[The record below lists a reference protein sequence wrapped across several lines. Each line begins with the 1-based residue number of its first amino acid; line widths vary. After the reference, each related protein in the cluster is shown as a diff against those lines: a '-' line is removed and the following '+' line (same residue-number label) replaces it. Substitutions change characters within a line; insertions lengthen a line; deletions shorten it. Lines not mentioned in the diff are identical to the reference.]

1 MCIAIAQCSVWLT
14 PEILLEPLNGKWRM
28 EDEKWGSI
36 RPFAEEDNGKGLG
49 KDFDVK
55 QE

>member
-1 MCIAIAQCSVWLT
+1 MCFAIAQSSVSLT